1 MQDIGRKWTLGVTAP
16 IVAGITAVSKA
27 AIDWEDSFAGVRKSV
42 DGTEEQL
49 TQLDKSL
56 RKMTETIP
64 LAHKELAN
72 IAESAGQLGIQTDN
86 IAEFVKTMAMP
97 VSYTHLDVYKRQQET
112 IRFFVRPPT
121 VRNMIRISSTKR

>member
-1 MQDIGRKWTLGVTAP
+1 MAVVLTASATDFERTMGRAARAVKSTEREFMQSARRMQDIGRKWTLGVTAP

-56 RKMTETIP
+56 RKMT
-64 LAHKELAN
+64 
-72 IAESAGQLGIQTDN
+72 
-86 IAEFVKTMAMP
+86 F
-97 VSYTHLDVYKRQQET
+97 
-112 IRFFVRPPT
+112 
-121 VRNMIRISSTKR
+121 